1 MSDQSVQR
9 ATEQIEALRRERD
22 QLAEQIRSS
31 QETIARSQELL
42 KAIDVALA
50 KAGHAAPAP
59 DSAGHANQS
68 IPIDQLNASNDD

>member
-1 MSDQSVQR
+1 MSDEPVQR
-9 ATEQIEALRRERD
+9 AREQIEALRRERD

-59 DSAGHANQS
+59 EGSGQAKQS

>member
-1 MSDQSVQR
+1 MSDEPVQR
-9 ATEQIEALRRERD
+9 AREQIEALRRERD

-59 DSAGHANQS
+59 GGSGQAKQS